1 MLMLAYELL
10 INLDLEVHGH
20 VSSLTISMFLPKN
33 LNKAKRYKPLKS
45 RRVVGA

>member
-10 INLDLEVHGH
+10 TTLGLEMHGH
-20 VSSLTISMFLPKN
+20 VVSLTMFIFLPKN
-33 LNKAKRYKPLKS
+33 VNKGTMYRPLKS